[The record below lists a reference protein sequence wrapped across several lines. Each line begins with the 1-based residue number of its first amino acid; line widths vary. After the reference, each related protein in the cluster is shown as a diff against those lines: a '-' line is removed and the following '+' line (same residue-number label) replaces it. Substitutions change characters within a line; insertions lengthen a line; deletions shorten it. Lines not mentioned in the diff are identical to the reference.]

1 VLNVAETSSPAEKN
15 GKKAMTAVVIVLSIL
30 LILEFSFAPV
40 NLISGRNA
48 PLFTQFTG
56 ITSRSAML
64 AVAAIDAL
72 GALLVAVGLFAPKVS
87 ITGAVLLTALC
98 AWYLVMMVRHGHFG
112 SGMVGFLLFGSWSAG
127 LLWAQLA
134 RR

>member
-1 VLNVAETSSPAEKN
+1 
-15 GKKAMTAVVIVLSIL
+15 MTAVVVILSIL

-40 NLISGRNA
+40 NLVTGRNA

-56 ITSRSAML
+56 ISSRNAML
-64 AVAAIDAL
+64 VVAAVDAL

-87 ITGAVLLTALC
+87 IAGAVLITALC

-112 SGMVGFLLFGSWSAG
+112 SGLVGFLLFGSWSVG

-134 RR
+134 RH